1 MPVLAAVDIGSNS
14 VRLSIA
20 ELRNGRLIPL
30 HQDREVTRLGEG
42 VFHDGSLNPQA
53 MARTLKVLRRFH
65 RTVQSFAVERTRV
78 VATSAMRDSN
88 NGRIFAEWLKS
99 ATGWKLEIISG
110 PEEGRLIHLGV
121 VSNLRTRPAKLLLM
135 DLGGGSCELILSEKG
150 HMKEVISLPLGA
162 VRLTQEFVHH
172 DPPTKEELRRMR
184 SFIAEECARLP
195 RQIKRAGPT
204 MTIATSGTAAA
215 LAGASQS
222 LKLARTSLISQD
234 AVSKLG
240 KRLARMTER
249 QRAAIKGIN
258 PKRAEIVISGAA
270 VYSYLLEMLG
280 VRGFRYSPLGLRDG
294 LLAQMAAE
302 HDMESRSHRQMESDR
317 EDVLE
322 NITRRYRVDRGHTTH
337 VRKLAVTLFDQ
348 TRSMHQLHKQFRE
361 WIDTAAM
368 LFEVGTFINPVGRHR
383 HAYYIISQSEL
394 FGYTPLQRQVI
405 ATIAR
410 FQGNSRP
417 QLRDRLIKIL
427 PAPLRSDVMKAT
439 AILRV
444 ARALNQGRRGAVQ
457 AIRATGRDGSILIN
471 VKPARSGADLE
482 IWAGEKEIPYFREI
496 FGRELAFKVV

>member
-1 MPVLAAVDIGSNS
+1 
-14 VRLSIA
+14 
-20 ELRNGRLIPL
+20 
-30 HQDREVTRLGEG
+30 
-42 VFHDGSLNPQA
+42 
-53 MARTLKVLRRFH
+53 
-65 RTVQSFAVERTRV
+65 
-78 VATSAMRDSN
+78 MR
-88 NGRIFAEWLKS
+88 G
-99 ATGWKLEIISG
+99 
-110 PEEGRLIHLGV
+110 
-121 VSNLRTRPAKLLLM
+121 
-135 DLGGGSCELILSEKG
+135 
-150 HMKEVISLPLGA
+150 
-162 VRLTQEFVHH
+162 
-172 DPPTKEELRRMR
+172 
-184 SFIAEECARLP
+184 FIAEESARLP
-195 RQIKRAGPT
+195 RQIRRAGPT

-222 LKLARTSLISQD
+222 LKLARTTLVSQD

-240 KRLARMTER
+240 KRLAKMTER

-258 PKRAEIVISGAA
+258 PKRAEIVIAGAA
-270 VYSYLLEMLG
+270 VYAYLLELLG
-280 VRGFRYSPLGLRDG
+280 VRAFRYSPLGLRDG

-302 HDMESRSHRQMESDR
+302 HDMESRTHRQMQSDR

-322 NITRRYRVDRGHTTH
+322 SITRRYRVDATH
-337 VRKLAVTLFDQ
+337 SAQVRKLAMALFDQ
-348 TRSMHQLHKQFRE
+348 TRTLHRLDKQFRE

-368 LFEVGTFINPVGRHR
+368 LYEVGAFINPVGRHR

-394 FGYTPLQRQVI
+394 FGYTPLQRKII

-417 QLRDRLIKIL
+417 KIGDRLIKTL

-457 AIRATGRDGSILIN
+457 SIRAAAREESLVIN
-471 VKPARSGADLE
+471 VKPARGGADLE

>member
-53 MARTLKVLRRFH
+53 MARTLKALRRFH
-65 RTVQSFAVERTRV
+65 RTVQTFAVERTRV

-121 VSNLRTRPAKLLLM
+121 VSNIRTRPAKLLLI
-135 DLGGGSCELILSEKG
+135 DLGGGSCELIFSEKG

-172 DPPTKEELRRMR
+172 DPPGKEELGRMR
-184 SFIAEECARLP
+184 GFIAEESARLP
-195 RQIKRAGPT
+195 RQIRRAAPT

-215 LAGASQS
+215 LAGAAQS
-222 LKLARTSLISQD
+222 LKLARTTLISQE
-234 AVSKLG
+234 AVSKLR
-240 KRLARMTER
+240 KRLAKMTEK
-249 QRAAIKGIN
+249 QRASIKGIN
-258 PKRAEIVISGAA
+258 SKRAEIVIAGAA
-270 VYSYLLEMLG
+270 VYAYLLELLG
-280 VRGFRYSPLGLRDG
+280 VRAFRYSPLGLRDG

-302 HDMESRSHRQMESDR
+302 HDMKSRTHRLMQSDR

-322 NITRRYRVDRGHTTH
+322 SISRRYRVNATNSAQ
-337 VRKLAVTLFDQ
+337 VRELAVALFDQ
-348 TRSMHQLHKQFRE
+348 TRTLHRLDRQFRE
-361 WIDTAAM
+361 WIGSAAM
-368 LFEVGTFINPVGRHR
+368 LYEVGAFINPVGRHR

-394 FGYTPLQRQVI
+394 FGYTPLQRQII

-417 QLRDRLIKIL
+417 KLGDRLIKVL
-427 PAPLRSDVMKAT
+427 PAPLRSDVVKAT

-457 AIRATGRDGSILIN
+457 SIRAAARDGSVVIN
-471 VKPARSGADLE
+471 VKPARGGADLE